1 MKQFAN
7 QVERL
12 AEEFGEFKKIVE
24 AAQMEYDAT
33 RHIVIELNNKLK
45 HL

>member
-12 AEEFGEFKKIVE
+12 TEEFGEFKKIVE
-24 AAQMEYDAT
+24 AAHMEYDAT
-33 RHIVIELNNKLK
+33 RHFLLS
-45 HL
+45 